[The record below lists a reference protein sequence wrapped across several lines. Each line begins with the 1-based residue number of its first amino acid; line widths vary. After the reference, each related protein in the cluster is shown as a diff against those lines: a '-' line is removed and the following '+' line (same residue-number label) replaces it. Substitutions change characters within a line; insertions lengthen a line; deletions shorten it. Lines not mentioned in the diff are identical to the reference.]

1 MLGEH
6 LPLCNGVTVTR
17 QILTTE
23 GHVKKTRAYL
33 TSSSYVRWQVLRY
46 QDGLSMSLASVGR
59 TVYKDRTMVWIL
71 ILSQDMTNF

>member
-46 QDGLSMSLASVGR
+46 QDGLSMSLA
-59 TVYKDRTMVWIL
+59 TVLVEQFIKIVQWCG
-71 ILSQDMTNF
+71 F